1 MLFTQ
6 WPLTPSTIGFSD
18 IFPVSGCQHITIH
31 AFRHMA
37 CTYALTAGAPIN
49 VVQNMLG
56 HANIKTT
63 EGYIHRIETP
73 DNAFTQ
79 SLSEMLDDTRPKANF

>member
-6 WPLTPSTIGFSD
+6 IAPDAFYNWFQRYISGIGL
-18 IFPVSGCQHITIH
+18 PHITIH

-37 CTYALTAGAPIN
+37 LTYALTAGAPIN

>member
-1 MLFTQ
+1 
-6 WPLTPSTIGFSD
+6 
-18 IFPVSGCQHITIH
+18 
-31 AFRHMA
+31 MA

-79 SLSEMLDDTRPKANF
+79 SLSAMLNDTRPKADS